1 MRKREEKSRRIRNKC
16 KLDGSGCSIGK
27 YTWLNKFKPRKF
39 FFTEFTVLLMSSA
52 SLGSIRCNNSSV
64 GLKDF

>member
-1 MRKREEKSRRIRNKC
+1 MAEQIQGQEVF
-16 KLDGSGCSIGK
+16 L
-27 YTWLNKFKPRKF
+27 

>member
-1 MRKREEKSRRIRNKC
+1 MAEQIQGQEV
-16 KLDGSGCSIGK
+16 
-27 YTWLNKFKPRKF
+27 F